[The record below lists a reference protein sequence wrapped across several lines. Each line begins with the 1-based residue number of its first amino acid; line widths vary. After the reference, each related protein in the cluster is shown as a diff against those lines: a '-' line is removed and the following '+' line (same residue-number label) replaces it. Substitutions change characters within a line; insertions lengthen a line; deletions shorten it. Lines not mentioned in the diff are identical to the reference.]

1 VRSSSREPAALT
13 PDQRLREVAALLA
26 RGLLRLRDRRLLP
39 DPSTPEYL
47 PESVSN
53 CLELSGETVLS
64 VHTG

>member
-1 VRSSSREPAALT
+1 MRTDSFSDLT
-13 PDQRLREVAALLA
+13 PQQRCRELAVLFA

-39 DPSTPEYL
+39 DTPAPDNP

-53 CLELSGETVLS
+53 SLELPGETVLS